1 MKIGSLDIA
10 IRRSAR
16 KKPITVNVERD
27 GSVNAAANKPE
38 T

>member
-1 MKIGSLDIA
+1 MKIGSLGIA